1 MNAASS
7 LDALCSTQ
15 ASPTKM
21 RKDRINYSEY
31 PMLVGGAVLGGM
43 S

>member
-7 LDALCSTQ
+7 LDALCSTL

-31 PMLVGGAVLGGM
+31 PMLMGSAVLGGM
-43 S
+43 N